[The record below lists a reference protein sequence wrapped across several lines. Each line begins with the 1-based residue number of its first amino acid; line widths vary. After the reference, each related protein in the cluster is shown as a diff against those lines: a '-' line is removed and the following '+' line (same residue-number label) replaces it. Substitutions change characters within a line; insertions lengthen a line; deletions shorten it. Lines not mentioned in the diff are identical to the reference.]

1 MMCSNLS
8 RRPVNGLRS
17 ALLHFLGSIA
27 VVCMVSSAAHA
38 VTLDEAVR
46 AALAGNLDLRAA
58 RFEVEKARGRL
69 IQAGLWPNP
78 ELEFSGRTDRG
89 FSNEGERTLSVGF
102 AQAFPITG
110 RLRFAR
116 QVGRV
121 DVAQAM
127 VEIRN
132 RERLLIGEV
141 QRDYLAALLLQ
152 RQIAANREFIGV
164 NREFVTLFEE
174 RLKKAEVSEVD
185 VNLARVEMQRVELET
200 TVLEADL
207 SSRELAL
214 KQRLGIGPAGRLEV
228 EGDVEALAAK
238 FRPERYRPTMV
249 VNRPDVRLLELSVDR
264 AQAEIRL
271 ARAEAWQDW
280 TFGLDYENERTVD
293 VPVGLTSNNFTG
305 FKVSIPLALWNRNQG
320 KVHEQEAASDQ
331 ARQQIEALR
340 LAIRTE
346 IATSIAQATKLRD
359 VVGRYQT
366 VLLPTLSGT
375 ADLLKKGF
383 KEGLADATRLVQAQ
397 QQRATLRASY
407 LTAYTSYVQ
416 ALVELETASGGSP
429 FLSKDFLTDR
439 SAPPSKRSGYR
450 K

>member
-1 MMCSNLS
+1 MMRPNLS
-8 RRPVNGLRS
+8 RRPPSGLRFPLLRVFGLIAAAC
-17 ALLHFLGSIA
+17 ALS
-27 VVCMVSSAAHA
+27 SSAQA
-38 VTLDEAVR
+38 VTLDDAVR
-46 AALAGNLDLRAA
+46 SALAGNLDLRAA
-58 RFEVEKARGRL
+58 KYEVEKARGRL

-78 ELEFSGRTDRG
+78 SAEFG
-89 FSNEGERTLSVGF
+89 FRSDLLGNNEGERTVSAGF
-102 AQAFPITG
+102 VQAFPITG
-110 RLRFAR
+110 RLKFAK
-116 QVGRV
+116 QASRV

-141 QRDYLAALLLQ
+141 QRDYLTVLLLQ

-164 NREFVTLFEE
+164 NRDFVTLFEQ
-174 RLKKAEVSEVD
+174 RLAKAEVSEVD
-185 VNLARVEMQRVELET
+185 VNLSRVELQRVELET
-200 TVLEADL
+200 AVLGADL
-207 SSRELAL
+207 STRELAL

-238 FRPERYRPTMV
+238 FRPEKYRATMV
-249 VNRPDVRLLELSVDR
+249 VNRPDLRLVELSVDR

-280 TFGLDYENERTVD
+280 SVGLDYENDRATD
-293 VPVGLTSNNFTG
+293 DPNGVGTNNFSG
-305 FKVSIPLALWNRNQG
+305 LKFSIPLALWNRNQG
-320 KVHEQEAASDQ
+320 KVHEQQAAADQ

-340 LAIRTE
+340 LSIRTE
-346 IATSIAQATKLRD
+346 IATSIAQAMKLRE
-359 VVGRYQT
+359 VVGTYQKT
-366 VLLPTLSGT
+366 LLPTLAST
-375 ADLLKKGF
+375 ADLLKKGL
-383 KEGLADATRLVQAQ
+383 KEGLTDASRLVQAQ

-429 FLSKDFLTDR
+429 FLSKDFLIE
-439 SAPPSKRSGYR
+439 SNAPSKNRSSYR

>member
-1 MMCSNLS
+1 MLFQFVALLGNRLVPSLACIVLIFGLS
-8 RRPVNGLRS
+8 ANARAVTMGDAVRS
-17 ALLHFLGSIA
+17 AL
-27 VVCMVSSAAHA
+27 
-38 VTLDEAVR
+38 T
-46 AALAGNLDLRAA
+46 GNLDLRAA
-58 RFEVEKARGRL
+58 KYEVEKARGRL

-78 ELEFSGRTDRG
+78 SVDFG
-89 FSNEGERTLSVGF
+89 FRADLLGNNEGERTVSAGF
-102 AQAFPITG
+102 VQAFPITG
-110 RLRFAR
+110 RLKFAR
-116 QVGRV
+116 QVSRV

-141 QRDYLAALLLQ
+141 QRDYLTVLLLQ
-152 RQIAANREFIGV
+152 RQIASNREFIGV
-164 NREFVTLFEE
+164 NRDFVTLFQE

-200 TVLEADL
+200 AVLGADL

-238 FRPERYRPTMV
+238 FRPEKYSPTMV
-249 VNRPDVRLLELSVDR
+249 VNRPDLRLVELSVDR

-271 ARAEAWQDW
+271 ARAAAWEDW
-280 TFGLDYENERTVD
+280 SIGFDYENDRTTD
-293 VPVGLTSNNFTG
+293 DPNGLGTNNFSG
-305 FKVSIPLALWNRNQG
+305 LKFSIPLALWNRNQG
-320 KVHEQEAASDQ
+320 KVHEQQATADQ

-340 LAIRTE
+340 LSIRTE
-346 IATSIAQATKLRD
+346 IATSIAQATKLRE
-359 VVGRYQT
+359 VVGTYQT
-366 VLLPTLSGT
+366 TLLPTLTST
-375 ADLLKKGF
+375 TELLKKGL
-383 KEGLADATRLVQAQ
+383 KEGLTDATRLVQAQ

-429 FLSKDFLTDR
+429 FLSKDFLIER
-439 SAPPSKRSGYR
+439 SAPSKTRSSYR

>member
-1 MMCSNLS
+1 MMRPNLS
-8 RRPVNGLRS
+8 RRPPSGLRF
-17 ALLHFLGSIA
+17 ALLHILGSIA
-27 VVCMVSSAAHA
+27 AACVLASSAQA
-38 VTLDEAVR
+38 VTLDDAVR

-58 RFEVEKARGRL
+58 KYEVEKARGRL

-78 ELEFSGRTDRG
+78 ELEFSGRTDRA
-89 FSNEGERTLSVGF
+89 FSEGERTLSVGF

-141 QRDYLAALLLQ
+141 QRNYLTALLLQ

-164 NREFVTLFEE
+164 NRDFVSLFEQ

-185 VNLARVEMQRVELET
+185 VNLARVELQRVELET
-200 TVLEADL
+200 AVLEADL

-214 KQRLGIGPAGRLEV
+214 KQRLGIGLAGRLEV

-238 FRPERYRPTMV
+238 FRPEKYQPTMV

-305 FKVSIPLALWNRNQG
+305 FKISIPLALWNGNQG
-320 KVHEQEAASDQ
+320 KVHEQQAASDQ

-340 LAIRTE
+340 LSIRTE
-346 IATSIAQATKLRD
+346 IATSITQATKLRE

-366 VLLPTLSGT
+366 VLLPTLSDT
-375 ADLLKKGF
+375 TDLLKKGF
-383 KEGLADATRLVQAQ
+383 KEGLSDATRLVQAQ

-416 ALVELETASGGSP
+416 ALVELETASGGSS
-429 FLSKDFLTDR
+429 FLSKDFTDR
-439 SAPPSKRSGYR
+439 GAAPAKRSGYR

>member
-1 MMCSNLS
+1 MMRPNFS
-8 RRPVNGLRS
+8 RRPPRGLRS
-17 ALLHFLGSIA
+17 PLLHILASIA
-27 VVCMVSSAAHA
+27 AAYVLASSAHA
-38 VTLDEAVR
+38 ITLDDAVR
-46 AALAGNLDLRAA
+46 KSLAGNLDLRAA
-58 RFEVEKARGRL
+58 KFEVEKARGRL

-78 ELEFSGRTDRG
+78 SVEFG
-89 FSNEGERTLSVGF
+89 FRADLLGNNEGERTVSAGF
-102 AQAFPITG
+102 VQAFPITG
-110 RLRFAR
+110 RLKFAR
-116 QVGRV
+116 QVSRV

-141 QRDYLAALLLQ
+141 QRDYLTVLVLE
-152 RQIAANREFIGV
+152 RQIASNREFIGV
-164 NREFVTLFEE
+164 NRDFVTLFQE

-200 TVLEADL
+200 AVLGADL

-238 FRPERYRPTMV
+238 FRPEKYSPTMV
-249 VNRPDVRLLELSVDR
+249 VNRPDLRLVELSVDR

-271 ARAEAWQDW
+271 ARAAAWEDW
-280 TFGLDYENERTVD
+280 SVGFDYENDRTTD
-293 VPVGLTSNNFTG
+293 DPNGLGTNNFSG
-305 FKVSIPLALWNRNQG
+305 LKFSIPLALWNRNQG
-320 KVHEQEAASDQ
+320 KVHEQQAAADQ

-340 LAIRTE
+340 LSIRTE
-346 IATSIAQATKLRD
+346 IATSIAQATKLRE
-359 VVGRYQT
+359 VVGTYQT
-366 VLLPTLSGT
+366 TLLPTLTST
-375 ADLLKKGF
+375 TELLKKGL
-383 KEGLADATRLVQAQ
+383 KEGLTDATRLVQAQ

-429 FLSKDFLTDR
+429 FLSKDFLIERT
-439 SAPPSKRSGYR
+439 APSKSRSSYR

>member
-1 MMCSNLS
+1 MMRPNIS
-8 RRPVNGLRS
+8 RRPPCGLRS
-17 ALLHFLGSIA
+17 PLLQVFGLIA
-27 VVCMVSSAAHA
+27 AACVLSSSAQA
-38 VTLDEAVR
+38 VTLDDAVR

-58 RFEVEKARGRL
+58 KYEVEKARGRL

-78 ELEFSGRTDRG
+78 ELEFSGRTDRA
-89 FSNEGERTLSVGF
+89 FSSEGERTLSVGF

-121 DVAQAM
+121 DVAEAM

-141 QRDYLAALLLQ
+141 QRDYLTALLLQ

-164 NREFVTLFEE
+164 NRDFVTLFEQ

-200 TVLEADL
+200 AVLGADL

-214 KQRLGIGPAGRLEV
+214 KQRLAIGPAGRLEV

-238 FRPERYRPTMV
+238 FRPERYAPTMV

-280 TFGLDYENERTVD
+280 TVGLDYENERMVD
-293 VPVGLTSNNFTG
+293 VPVGLTSSNFTG
-305 FKVSIPLALWNRNQG
+305 FKISIPLALWNRNQG
-320 KVHEQEAASDQ
+320 KVHEQQAASEQ

-340 LAIRTE
+340 LSIRTE
-346 IATSIAQATKLRD
+346 IATSIAQATKLRE
-359 VVGRYQT
+359 VVSSYQT
-366 VLLPTLSGT
+366 VLLPTLSST
-375 ADLLKKGF
+375 TELLKKGL
-383 KEGLADATRLVQAQ
+383 KEGLTDATRLVQAQ

-416 ALVELETASGGSP
+416 ALVELETASGGSR
-429 FLSKDFLTDR
+429 FLSKDFLIDR
-439 SAPPSKRSGYR
+439 NAPAKGRSSYR

>member
-1 MMCSNLS
+1 MRPNLS
-8 RRPVNGLRS
+8 RRPPSGLRS
-17 ALLHFLGSIA
+17 TLLYILGLIA
-27 VVCMVSSAAHA
+27 AACVLTSSVQA
-38 VTLDEAVR
+38 VTLDDAVR

-58 RFEVEKARGRL
+58 KYEVEKARGRL

-78 ELEFSGRTDRG
+78 SVEFG
-89 FSNEGERTLSVGF
+89 FRSDLLGNNEGERTVSAGF
-102 AQAFPITG
+102 VQAFPITG
-110 RLRFAR
+110 RLKFAK
-116 QVGRV
+116 QVSRV

-141 QRDYLAALLLQ
+141 QRDYLTALPLQ

-164 NREFVTLFEE
+164 NRDFVTLFQE
-174 RLKKAEVSEVD
+174 RLKKAEVSEVE

-200 TVLEADL
+200 AVLGADL

-238 FRPERYRPTMV
+238 FRPEKYSPTMV
-249 VNRPDVRLLELSVDR
+249 VNRPDLRLIELSVDR

-271 ARAEAWQDW
+271 ARAAAWEDW
-280 TFGLDYENERTVD
+280 SVGLDYENDRTTD
-293 VPVGLTSNNFTG
+293 DPNGLGTNNFSG
-305 FKVSIPLALWNRNQG
+305 LKFSIPLALWNRNQG
-320 KVHEQEAASDQ
+320 KVHEQQAAADQ
-331 ARQQIEALR
+331 ARQQIDALR
-340 LAIRTE
+340 LSIRTE
-346 IATSIAQATKLRD
+346 IATSIAQATKLRE
-359 VVGRYQT
+359 VVGTYQT
-366 VLLPTLSGT
+366 TLLPTLAST
-375 ADLLKKGF
+375 TELLKKGL
-383 KEGLADATRLVQAQ
+383 KEGLTDATRLVQAQ

-429 FLSKDFLTDR
+429 FLSKDFLNERT
-439 SAPPSKRSGYR
+439 APPAKRRGFR

>member
-1 MMCSNLS
+1 MMRPNLS
-8 RRPVNGLRS
+8 RRPPSGLRFPLLRVFGLIAAAC
-17 ALLHFLGSIA
+17 ALS
-27 VVCMVSSAAHA
+27 SSAQA
-38 VTLDEAVR
+38 VTLDDAVR
-46 AALAGNLDLRAA
+46 TALAGNLDLRAA
-58 RFEVEKARGRL
+58 KYEVEKARGRL

-78 ELEFSGRTDRG
+78 SVEFG
-89 FSNEGERTLSVGF
+89 FRSDLLGNNEGERTVSAGF
-102 AQAFPITG
+102 VQAFPITG
-110 RLRFAR
+110 RLKFAK
-116 QVGRV
+116 QVSRV

-141 QRDYLAALLLQ
+141 QRDYLTVLLLQ

-164 NREFVTLFEE
+164 NRDFVTLFQE
-174 RLKKAEVSEVD
+174 RLKKAEVSEVE

-200 TVLEADL
+200 AVLGADL

-238 FRPERYRPTMV
+238 FRPEKYSPTMV
-249 VNRPDVRLLELSVDR
+249 VNRPDLRLIELSVDR

-271 ARAEAWQDW
+271 ARAAAWEDW
-280 TFGLDYENERTVD
+280 SVGLDYENDRTTD
-293 VPVGLTSNNFTG
+293 DPNGLGTNNFSG
-305 FKVSIPLALWNRNQG
+305 LKFSIPLALWNRNQG
-320 KVHEQEAASDQ
+320 KVHEQQAAADQ
-331 ARQQIEALR
+331 ARQQIDALR
-340 LAIRTE
+340 LSIRTE
-346 IATSIAQATKLRD
+346 IATSIAQATKLRE
-359 VVGRYQT
+359 VVGTYQT
-366 VLLPTLSGT
+366 TLLPTLAST
-375 ADLLKKGF
+375 TELLKKGL
-383 KEGLADATRLVQAQ
+383 KEGLTDATRLVQAQ

-429 FLSKDFLTDR
+429 FLSKDFLTER
-439 SAPPSKRSGYR
+439 PTPPAKRSGFR